1 MPVFVSIHNKFAIY
15 ITIFS
20 IMSYQNSPF
29 RRQGGLNVVITG
41 AGKGMGKAT
50 ADKFAADGNNL
61 FICARNE
68 KELSETAKELEAKY
82 NCKVFYFSADLSEK
96 RSAQEFGNWVLKQ
109 TSQVDILINNAGQ
122 FIPGSIYN
130 EEDGLLEKMIG
141 INLYAAYNLTRILL
155 PNMMDKKQGH
165 IFNICSIAALKA
177 YANGGSY
184 SISKFALM
192 GFSKNLREELKPY
205 NIKVTAVYPGAVY
218 TSSWYASGVSESR
231 IMEASDI
238 ADVIFASAKLSP
250 QACVE
255 DIVIRPQLE
264 DM

>member
-1 MPVFVSIHNKFAIY
+1 M
-15 ITIFS
+15 
-20 IMSYQNSPF
+20 
-29 RRQGGLNVVITG
+29 NVVITG
-41 AGKGMGKAT
+41 AGKGMGKAM
-50 ADKFAADGNNL
+50 AEKFASEGSSL

-82 NCKVFYFSADLSEK
+82 DCKVFYHQADLSEK
-96 RSAQEFGNWVLKQ
+96 KAAQEFGNWVLQQ
-109 TSQVDILINNAGQ
+109 TKHIDVLINNAGQ

-130 EEDGLLEKMIG
+130 EEDGLLEKMIN
-141 INLYAAYNLTRILL
+141 INLYAAYNVTRALL
-155 PNMMDKKQGH
+155 PNMMDKKEGH

-177 YANGGSY
+177 YDNGGSY

-192 GFSKNLREELKPY
+192 GFSKNLREELMPY

-218 TSSWYASGVSESR
+218 TSSWYESGVSESR

-238 ADVIFASAKLSP
+238 ANVVFACSKLSP

-255 DIVIRPQLE
+255 DIVIRPQLG
-264 DM
+264 DL

>member
-1 MPVFVSIHNKFAIY
+1 M
-15 ITIFS
+15 
-20 IMSYQNSPF
+20 M
-29 RRQGGLNVVITG
+29 NVVITG

-50 ADKFAADGNNL
+50 AEKFAAEGNNL

-82 NCKVFYFSADLSEK
+82 NCKVFYFPADLSEK
-96 RSAQEFGNWVLKQ
+96 KWALQFGQWVLQQ
-109 TSQVDILINNAGQ
+109 TNEVDILINNAGQ

-141 INLYAAYNLTRILL
+141 INLYAAYNVTRTLL
-155 PNMMDKKQGH
+155 PTMMDRKQGH
-165 IFNICSIAALKA
+165 IFNMCSIAALKS

-218 TSSWYASGVSESR
+218 TSSWEGADIEPSR
-231 IMEASDI
+231 ILEVNDI
-238 ADVIFASAKLSP
+238 ADTIFAASRLSP
-250 QACVE
+250 QACIE
-255 DIVIRPQLE
+255 DIVIRPQAG
-264 DM
+264 DMP

>member
-1 MPVFVSIHNKFAIY
+1 
-15 ITIFS
+15 
-20 IMSYQNSPF
+20 
-29 RRQGGLNVVITG
+29 
-41 AGKGMGKAT
+41 
-50 ADKFAADGNNL
+50 
-61 FICARNE
+61 
-68 KELSETAKELEAKY
+68 
-82 NCKVFYFSADLSEK
+82 VFYFSADLSEK

>member
-1 MPVFVSIHNKFAIY
+1 M
-15 ITIFS
+15 
-20 IMSYQNSPF
+20 
-29 RRQGGLNVVITG
+29 NVVITG
-41 AGKGMGKAT
+41 AGKGMGKAM
-50 ADKFAADGNNL
+50 AEKFASEGSSL

-82 NCKVFYFSADLSEK
+82 DCKVFYHQADLSEK
-96 RSAQEFGNWVLKQ
+96 KAAQEFGNWVLQQ
-109 TSQVDILINNAGQ
+109 TKRIDVLINNAGQ

-130 EEDGLLEKMIG
+130 EEDGLLEKMIN
-141 INLYAAYNLTRILL
+141 INLYAAYNVTRALL
-155 PNMMDKKQGH
+155 PNMMDKKEGH

-177 YANGGSY
+177 YDNGGSY

-192 GFSKNLREELKPY
+192 GFSKNLREELMPY

-218 TSSWYASGVSESR
+218 TSSWYESGVSESR

-238 ADVIFASAKLSP
+238 ANVVFACSKLSP

-255 DIVIRPQLE
+255 DIVIRPQLG
-264 DM
+264 DL

>member
-1 MPVFVSIHNKFAIY
+1 MNRDNFLPS
-15 ITIFS
+15 
-20 IMSYQNSPF
+20 
-29 RRQGGLNVVITG
+29 GLGAMNVVITG

-50 ADKFAADGNNL
+50 AEKFAEEGSNL

-82 NCKVFYFSADLSEK
+82 NCKVYYFPADLSEK
-96 RSAQEFGNWVLKQ
+96 RSAQEFGRWILEK
-109 TSQVDILINNAGQ
+109 SSSIDILINNAGQ

-130 EEDGLLEKMIG
+130 EEDGLLEKMIN
-141 INLYAAYNLTRILL
+141 INLYAAYHLTRTLL
-155 PNMMDKKQGH
+155 PAMMDKKQGH

-192 GFSKNLREELKPY
+192 GFSKNLREELKPH

-218 TSSWYASGVSESR
+218 TSSWYGSGVPETR

-238 ADVIFASAKLSP
+238 ANVIFSSSKLSP
-250 QACVE
+250 QACIE
-255 DIVIRPQLE
+255 DIVIRPLLG
-264 DM
+264 DL